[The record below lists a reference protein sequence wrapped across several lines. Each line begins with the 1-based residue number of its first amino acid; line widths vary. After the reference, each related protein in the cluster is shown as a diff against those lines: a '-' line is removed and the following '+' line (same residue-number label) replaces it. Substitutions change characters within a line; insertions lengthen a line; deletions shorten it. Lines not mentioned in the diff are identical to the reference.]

1 MKPSPANR
9 PLPDGQG
16 AQMPRRGPGGRKP
29 GLRPLVPIGILLAL
43 VGVLWLTRPAAA
55 QAVAAASWTYLQEV
69 LLIMPGIVILMGL
82 FEVWVPKSAIQRL
95 MGQGSGIGGILL
107 AIGLGTAP
115 TGPLY
120 IAFPIAASL
129 SRKGAS
135 TFNLMIFLSTWA
147 AIKVPQVMMEAKFLG
162 LEFAMARL
170 GLTLV
175 AMLVMAY
182 VGMNWHSYFGGQ
194 ERYLAGTQVNHPESH
209 F

>member
-9 PLPDGQG
+9 PPSMGQH
-16 AQMPRRGPGGRKP
+16 AQMQQARPGARNP
-29 GLRPLVPIGILLAL
+29 GIKAWVPVGILLAI
-43 VGVLWLTRPAAA
+43 VGLLALTRPQTA
-55 QAVAAASWTYLQEV
+55 QSVTAASWAYLQEV
-69 LLIMPGIVILMGL
+69 LLIMPGVVILMGL

-95 MGQGSGIGGILL
+95 MGQGSGVGGVLL

-162 LEFAMARL
+162 IEFAMARL

-175 AMLVMAY
+175 GMVIMAY
-182 VGMNWHSYFGGQ
+182 VAARLLPGWAPPAASPEPTMQGG
-194 ERYLAGTQVNHPESH
+194 RDRA
-209 F
+209 

>member
-1 MKPSPANR
+1 MKPTPATR
-9 PLPDGQG
+9 PLAAGQD
-16 AQMPRRGPGGRKP
+16 AQMQQPRPGARNPGRKAF
-29 GLRPLVPIGILLAL
+29 VPVGVLLA
-43 VGVLWLTRPAAA
+43 VVAVLWLTRPLAAQSVTAAA
-55 QAVAAASWTYLQEV
+55 WAYLQEV
-69 LLIMPGIVILMGL
+69 LLIMPGVVILMGL

-95 MGQGSGIGGILL
+95 MGQGSGVGGILL

-162 LEFAMARL
+162 LEFALTRL

-175 AMLVMAY
+175 GMVIMAY
-182 VGMNWHSYFGGQ
+182 AAARLLPGWVPPTASSESGMPRG
-194 ERYLAGTQVNHPESH
+194 
-209 F
+209 